1 MKKILLLF
9 VVAAFMQALHSQDKF
24 CDPLIADEVN
34 NYKMSDGAKFLKDFC
49 VHLSQ
54 WTDKATEQRY
64 TILLRNE
71 TKYRIVAKNS
81 PKFQGKMKI
90 GLYTYPNKVISE
102 ITTDNKTKIYDF
114 TLKKE
119 GAYILK
125 ITYPDGKEGC
135 GALAIFCVG
144 CN

>member
-1 MKKILLLF
+1 
-9 VVAAFMQALHSQDKF
+9 MQALHSQDKF

-54 WTDKATEQRY
+54 WTYKATEQRY
-64 TILLRNE
+64 TIFLE
-71 TKYRIVAKNS
+71 KEIKYRLVAKNS

-90 GLYTYPNKVISE
+90 GLYSMNEVISE

-114 TLKKE
+114 TLKKK
-119 GAYILK
+119 GAYFLK

-135 GALAIFCVG
+135 GALAIFYVDKM
-144 CN
+144 